1 MVVPAAGEV
10 VLVRFPFSDLSQA
23 KVRPALC
30 LGGAGRGDWLLCQ
43 ITSKGYGDPLAI
55 SLGPADF
62 ISGGLKLASYARPGK
77 LFTANGSLMT
87 ASVGQLG
94 DVALRG
100 VIDAVV
106 ALLNANRP

>member
-1 MVVPAAGEV
+1 MLECT
-10 VLVRFPFSDLSQA
+10 
-23 KVRPALC
+23 ALA
-30 LGGAGRGDWLLCQ
+30 LGPRRGRGDWLLCQ

-55 SLGPADF
+55 SLGSADF
-62 ISGGLKLASYARPGK
+62 ISGGLKLGSYARPGK

-87 ASVGQLG
+87 ASVGRLG